1 MNNTDTFESY
11 GIGFQ
16 NCVLQG
22 VLIDRD
28 FFEKIENFS
37 YLSEKFKNISEKLII
52 FDGKVINLIKYEN
65 IIQKIMTNMYELTG
79 A

>member
-28 FFEKIENFS
+28 FFEKSFET
-37 YLSEKFKNISEKLII
+37 LK
-52 FDGKVINLIKYEN
+52 D
-65 IIQKIMTNMYELTG
+65 
-79 A
+79 